1 MIAEMDLDFERC
13 YQATRS
19 RDPRFDGWFIV
30 GVRTTGIYCRPSCP
44 SPVCPKP
51 ANVTFYRT
59 AAAAQLAGLRACKR
73 CRPDAVPGSPE
84 WNTQADVVGRAMRL
98 IADGVVDREGVPGL
112 ARRLAVSVRHLHR
125 LLVETVGA
133 PPLALARSQRAYQ
146 ARLLVETTGMSFG
159 EVAFAAGFASIRQF
173 NDTLREIFDAT
184 PSQLRAAVR
193 RRDDPHRGGGLT
205 LRLAVRPPYDPV
217 GVVGWLAARA
227 LPGIEEY
234 VDAAFRRVL
243 RLPGGSG
250 TVTLRPAPDHVQATF
265 RLATMADLGAAVAR
279 CRRLLDLDA
288 DPGSYLPV
296 LAADPALAPL
306 TKAVPG
312 LRLPGTVDGAET
324 ALRTVL
330 GAHAQILAAAI
341 GEPLPSPDGGLTHTF
356 PDPATIS
363 AAADDLAL
371 PAAQASTVRDLAQRL
386 ATGELRLDEG
396 ADRVATRRRLLAV
409 PGLGPA
415 QVEDLML
422 HALGDPDAFPA
433 ADHRLRSVARAHG
446 LPADAAGLTRRADR
460 WRPWRGYVAH
470 LLWQA
475 PADVLPA
482 VSAVPRGPSSGC
494 GVEEIDT
501 RGKMRL
507 R

>member
-1 MIAEMDLDFERC
+1 MELDFERC

-84 WNTQADVVGRAMRL
+84 WNTRADVVGRAMRL

-112 ARRLAVSVRHLHR
+112 ARKLAVSVRHLHR
-125 LLVETVGA
+125 LLVEAVGA

-146 ARLLVETTGMSFG
+146 ARLLVETTGMPFG
-159 EVAFAAGFASIRQF
+159 EVAFAAGFSSIRQF
-173 NDTLREIFDAT
+173 NDTLREIFGAT
-184 PSQLRAAVR
+184 PSQLRAAAR
-193 RRDDPHRGGGLT
+193 RRDDRHPGGGLT
-205 LRLAVRPPYDPV
+205 LRLVVRQPYDPY

-234 VDAAFRRVL
+234 ANGTYRRAL
-243 RLPGGSG
+243 RLPGGPG
-250 TVTLRPAPDHVQATF
+250 TVTLRPAPAHVQATF
-265 RLATMADLGAAVAR
+265 RLATVADLGAAVAR

-324 ALRTVL
+324 ALRIVL
-330 GAHAQILAAAI
+330 GSHAASLVAALAD
-341 GEPLPSPDGGLTHTF
+341 PLPSPDGGLTHTF
-356 PDPATIS
+356 PDPAAI

-371 PAAQASTVRDLAQRL
+371 PEARASAVREMAQLL
-386 ATGELRLDEG
+386 ATGQLRLDEG
-396 ADRVATRRRLLAV
+396 ADRVAVRRSLLAI

-415 QVEDLML
+415 QIDDLML

-433 ADHRLRSVARAHG
+433 AGGELQTAARAYG
-446 LPADAAGLTRRADR
+446 LPADTAGLARHADR
-460 WRPWRGYVAH
+460 WRPWRGYGAH
-470 LLWQA
+470 LLWRTPSTSFLQDH
-475 PADVLPA
+475 PQVLRRRVVGLVGDRQP
-482 VSAVPRGPSSGC
+482 P
-494 GVEEIDT
+494 
-501 RGKMRL
+501 
-507 R
+507 